1 MARMRRRV
9 SKASARNDVNRRSHG
24 KTRGRR
30 AAGSVADE
38 MYNMI
43 HRNKVKAKNR
53 AKNRVARKSR
63 QINRRH
69 KR

>member
-1 MARMRRRV
+1 VVKLKRKVLTPERERRRLRHKRAITAANNAV
-9 SKASARNDVNRRSHG
+9 RR
-24 KTRGRR
+24 
-30 AAGSVADE
+30 E
-38 MYNMI
+38 
-43 HRNKVKAKNR
+43 KVKRKNR